1 MKMKLKPK
9 QYSLQA
15 AFGPQFP
22 ADQTIAGYERS
33 ECPFI
38 PEADVEWEWDRA
50 TLRDLV
56 MWWMEGGTDPIYV
69 FGHTGAG
76 KSAGLRNFCA
86 ALQIPFYERTIYEG
100 LEFVEVLTTTDLID
114 GTTVTSYGL
123 LPLAMGV
130 EGYPG
135 VFNADDVDRADPGFL
150 SGFYEVLQGQP
161 VTTNVG
167 GVDIVKP
174 QTGFRIAATGNTALM
189 GDRLGVYTGAKQ
201 QDIAF
206 QDRFWKVEANYL
218 PEAVEKQLVNKVVP
232 QLDRRITDLMVDA
245 ANELRSA
252 FMGMSEATNALP
264 FPMSTRSLLRWAHMT
279 YLYRDAEQQGISPV
293 FYALD
298 RAFLNAANG
307 DPDVRLAIV
316 TLVEGKLGP
325 NPGGSK
331 GG

>member
-1 MKMKLKPK
+1 MKSKLQSKD
-9 QYSLQA
+9 YSLQE
-15 AFGPQFP
+15 AFGPDFP
-22 ADQTIAGYERS
+22 AGLTVRGYEPS
-33 ECPFI
+33 GCKFVPDTD
-38 PEADVEWEWDRA
+38 PAWEWDRA

-56 MWWMEGGTDPIYV
+56 MWWMEGGTDPVYV
-69 FGHTGAG
+69 FGHTGVG
-76 KSAGLRNFCA
+76 KSAAMRNFCA

-135 VFNADDVDRADPGFL
+135 IFNADDVDRADPGFL

-174 QTGFRIAATGNTALM
+174 TAGFRISATGNTALL

-206 QDRFWKVEANYL
+206 QDRFWKVEAKYL
-218 PEAVEKQLVNKVVP
+218 SPDLEKTLIAKVAP
-232 QLDRRITDLMVDA
+232 QLGRKVTDAMVEV
-245 ANELRSA
+245 ANELRNA
-252 FMGMSEATNALP
+252 FVGNSGANNALP
-264 FPMSTRSLLRWAHMT
+264 FPMSTRSLVRWARMT
-279 YLYRDAEQQGISPV
+279 YAYRDAEKQGISAV
-293 FYALD
+293 YYALD

-307 DPDVRLAIV
+307 DPDVRLAIEK
-316 TLVEGKLGP
+316 LVQGKLGP
-325 NPGGSK
+325 NTGGQSV
-331 GG
+331 